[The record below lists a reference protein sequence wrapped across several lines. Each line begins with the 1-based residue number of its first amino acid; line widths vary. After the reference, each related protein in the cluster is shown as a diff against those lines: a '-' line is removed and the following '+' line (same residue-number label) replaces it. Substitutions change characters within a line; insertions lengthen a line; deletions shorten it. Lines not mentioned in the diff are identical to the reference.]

1 MKRTILGVVL
11 GAAALAASS
20 AAFAHVDVALGVNLP
35 GAAYVP
41 AQPAYVA
48 APPAAYAPAPVA
60 VDWRGDDDWRAREWR
75 RHEWREREWREHERR
90 EHQWRE
96 REWHDNGRW
105 GY

>member
-20 AAFAHVDVALGVNLP
+20 AAFAHVDLAVGVALP
-35 GAAYVP
+35 GAAYAPPEPV
-41 AQPAYVA
+41 YVA
-48 APPAAYAPAPVA
+48 PPPAAYAPPPVA
-60 VDWRGDDDWRAREWR
+60 VAWRGDDDWRARQ
-75 RHEWREREWREHERR
+75 WREHERR

-96 REWHDNGRW
+96 REWHDNGRG

>member
-20 AAFAHVDVALGVNLP
+20 AAFAHVDLAVGVALP
-35 GAAYVP
+35 GAAYAP
-41 AQPAYVA
+41 AQPVYVA
-48 APPAAYAPAPVA
+48 PPPVAYAPPPVA
-60 VDWRGDDDWRAREWR
+60 VAWRGDDDWRARQ
-75 RHEWREREWREHERR
+75 WREHEWREHERR

>member
-35 GAAYVP
+35 GAVYAP
-41 AQPAYVA
+41 AQPVYVA
-48 APPAAYAPAPVA
+48 PPPAAYAPPPVA
-60 VDWRGDDDWRAREWR
+60 VAWRGDDGWRAREWR
-75 RHEWREREWREHERR
+75 EHEWREHERR

>member
-20 AAFAHVDVALGVNLP
+20 AAFAHVDLAVGVNLP
-35 GAAYVP
+35 GAAYAP
-41 AQPAYVA
+41 AEPVYVA
-48 APPAAYAPAPVA
+48 PPPVAYAPPPVA
-60 VDWRGDDDWRAREWR
+60 VAWRGDDDWRARQ
-75 RHEWREREWREHERR
+75 WREHEWREHERR

-105 GY
+105 GN

>member
-20 AAFAHVDVALGVNLP
+20 AAFAHVDVALGVEVP
-35 GAAYVP
+35 GV
-41 AQPAYVA
+41 
-48 APPAAYAPAPVA
+48 AYAPAQPVYVAPPPAEYAPPPVA
-60 VDWRGDDDWRAREWR
+60 VAWRGDDDWRAR
-75 RHEWREREWREHERR
+75 EWREREWREHERR

-96 REWHDNGRW
+96 RAWRDHDRW